1 MTGVRVSTL
10 IEKLELKNLTE
21 MIDTSQIIVTRS
33 DINRPALQL
42 TGYYAHF
49 EKDRVQIIGNVE
61 EEYLHQLPIEKR
73 KECYDKLFSFH
84 IPCLIMCRGYYPD
97 KAMYDSAVKYGVPL
111 LMTDKTTSDI
121 MAETIRWL
129 KVQLAPMI
137 TIHGVLVDV
146 FGEGVLI
153 TGESGIGKSEVALEL
168 IRRGHRLVSD
178 DVVEIRKVSNDEL
191 IGSAPDITRHFIE
204 LRGIGII
211 DAKMLFGVE
220 SVKDSQSIHMVIQL
234 EDWNRE
240 KEYDRIGLDENYI
253 EYLGNKVSCYSIP
266 VRPGRNVAIIVESAA
281 INYRQKLMGYNAAQE
296 LYNRVQNN
304 LTKGSVDII

>member
-10 IEKLELKNLTE
+10 IEKMELKNLTE
-21 MIDTSQIIVTRS
+21 MIDTSQIIVTRP

-61 EEYLHQLPIEKR
+61 EEYLHQLSLDKR
-73 KECYDKLFSFH
+73 EECYDKLFSFH
-84 IPCLIMCRGYYPD
+84 IPCLVLCRGYYPD
-97 KAMYDSAVKYGVPL
+97 KAMYDAAVKYGVPL
-111 LMTDKTTSDI
+111 LMTDKTTSDM

-137 TIHGVLVDV
+137 SIHGVLVDV
-146 FGEGVLI
+146 FGEGVFI

-178 DVVEIRKVSNDEL
+178 DVVEIRKVSDDEL

-211 DAKMLFGVE
+211 DAKTLFGVE
-220 SVKDSQSIHMVIQL
+220 SVKDSQSINMVIQL

-240 KEYDRIGLDENYI
+240 KEYDRIGLNENYI
-253 EYLGNKVSCYSIP
+253 EYLGNKVPCYSIP

-281 INYRQKLMGYNAAQE
+281 INYRQKMMGYNAAQE